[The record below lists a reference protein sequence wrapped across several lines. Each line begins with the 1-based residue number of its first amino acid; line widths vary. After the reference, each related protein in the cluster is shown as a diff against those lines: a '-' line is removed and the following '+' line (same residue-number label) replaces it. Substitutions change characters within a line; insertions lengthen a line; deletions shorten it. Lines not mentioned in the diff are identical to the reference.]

1 MKTINLKRIFVDMWE
16 QKGFMMQETI
26 PKNFNAVI
34 LDPAFMNEVIIEAM
48 REACRQTVNLCGE
61 LVESRLMN
69 ESEIKA
75 FVIDKESVSKIK
87 DQIK

>member
-1 MKTINLKRIFVDMWE
+1 MKEINLKRIFVNMWE
-16 QKGFMMQETI
+16 QKGFMMQEII

-34 LDPAFMNEVIIEAM
+34 LDPKFMDEVIIEAM
-48 REACRQTVNLCGE
+48 REACKQTANLCGE
-61 LVESRLMN
+61 LL

-75 FVIDKESVSKIK
+75 FVIDKESILKTK